1 MGPVRAF
8 IRRMTHQ
15 NPIVL
20 VIAGAAVLIVVLGLS
35 SALNHGGRSVEAPV
49 AAGDP
54 DAQMAPAS
62 GVPPEDGGQADIIPP
77 DEGGDDSGGAVAP
90 QGTSATTPPAP

>member
-20 VIAGAAVLIVVLGLS
+20 VIAGAAVLIVVLALS
-35 SALNHGGRSVEAPV
+35 SAVNRGGQPADAPI

-54 DAQMAPAS
+54 DAQTAPAS
-62 GVPPEDGGQADIIPP
+62 GVPPENGGQADIIPP
-77 DEGGDDSGGAVAP
+77 DEGGDEQGAADAP
-90 QGTSATTPPAP
+90 AGANTATPPAP

>member
-8 IRRMTHQ
+8 IRRLTHQ

-20 VIAGAAVLIVVLGLS
+20 LLAGATALIVVL
-35 SALNHGGRSVEAPV
+35 ALASVVNRGGQPAEDP
-49 AAGDP
+49 AAAVNP
-54 DAQMAPAS
+54 DVQMAPSS

-77 DEGGDDSGGAVAP
+77 DEGGDDQSAVTP
-90 QGTSATTPPAP
+90 ETTSTATPPAP